1 MAGIAAAPNRLT
13 DNAAYALTRKA
24 FYYGVDMFLVFLPL
38 FVLYLFLRG
47 LPAARVDVATA
58 NALQIIEFEKSM
70 FLFHENSWQQAA
82 RESSRLIELAN
93 FTYLHLHMPLLL
105 VVGFLF
111 IATDARKHRVLRNAI
126 LLSAFVAVP
135 IYAIYP
141 VTPPRLLAR
150 AGEYAYGFV
159 DTIPDKTRAR
169 PGGWANWY
177 AAMPSYH
184 FGWIFIAI
192 VGTWWCWKS
201 WLVRGFSVAFGCLMW
216 WAIVVTGNHYFLD
229 MAVGAVIVSGC
240 FMLALTFERWA
251 DRNPEKVAKFTV
263 RLGPLRL
270 PF

>member
-1 MAGIAAAPNRLT
+1 
-13 DNAAYALTRKA
+13 
-24 FYYGVDMFLVFLPL
+24 MFLVFLPL
-38 FVLYLFLRG
+38 FILYFYLRG
-47 LPAARVDVATA
+47 LPSDRVELSTA
-58 NALQIIEFEKSM
+58 NALRIIELEKTL
-70 FLFHENSWQQAA
+70 FVFHEASWQRAA
-82 RESSRLIELAN
+82 RESANLIELAN
-93 FTYLHLHMPLLL
+93 FTYLQLHMPLLL
-105 VVGFLF
+105 VIGFVFL
-111 IATDARKHRVLRNAI
+111 ATDARKHRVLRNAI

-150 AGEYAYGFV
+150 AGEYSYGFV
-159 DTIPDKTRAR
+159 DTIPDSTRAR

-192 VGTWWCWKS
+192 VGMWWCYKNTII
-201 WLVRGFSVAFGCLMW
+201 RAGSVAFGGLMW

-229 MAVGAVIVSGC
+229 MVVGATIVGSC
-240 FMLALTFERWA
+240 FLLALSFERWA
-251 DRNPEKVAKFTV
+251 DRNPEKVARFTV